1 MVTET
6 AGQHCLRFT
15 LPKLYLVS
23 SLNYMYFTAT
33 FFYFNYFVFHF
44 LWFLELSEELQQLQ
58 EMARKFSHEE
68 IVPVAAEYDKTGEVK
83 REFMYFTLYIVHVV
97 CLLLPSFLFFKQ
109 KCLFFSIPGKSS
121 RRHILSDY

>member
-1 MVTET
+1 MSY
-6 AGQHCLRFT
+6 GYRDCWPT
-15 LPKLYLVS
+15 LSQVYLANFSLIIKLHVLYC
-23 SLNYMYFTAT
+23 YF

-97 CLLLPSFLFFKQ
+97 CLLLPSFLF
-109 KCLFFSIPGKSS
+109 C
-121 RRHILSDY
+121 